1 VISKISIPASNESW
15 KTLRSRWVLMESDIG
30 LFFGGTKVVKKVRGR
45 WGDLSD
51 FSDGAKGRV
60 GDGAT

>member
-1 VISKISIPASNESW
+1 
-15 KTLRSRWVLMESDIG
+15 MESDIG

-60 GDGAT
+60 GEGEMGREEWFKKGISTSRHFSRDR